1 MSTPSSTVSMSS
13 DGITFHS
20 SPITVPPTQSKQ
32 PSSSVTHSTA
42 TRSSVTPTGTTET
55 KETYVTPNDF
65 ISSTIP
71 STSKSL
77 TSASVPPTKSIT
89 LSKSSTL
96 STSQAGSTLGES
108 ESDITESPTT
118 TEEEIMSEIIGL
130 IIAVTIFVFAIIA
143 TTVFIIKKW
152 IKRKQK
158 GKFYVTS
165 NAENEGCNIPD
176 TNRYICTKGNFCP
189 ENLYFVPSSD
199 KFSRPPSAASTRPMP
214 PTNDLS
220 RIYDQ

>member
-13 DGITFHS
+13 DGISFHS
-20 SPITVPPTQSKQ
+20 SPITVPPTQSFQ
-32 PSSSVTHSTA
+32 PSSSVTQSTA
-42 TRSSVTPTGTTET
+42 TRSSVTPTGATKT
-55 KETYVTPNDF
+55 KENYVTTNDVT
-65 ISSTIP
+65 SSTIL
-71 STSKSL
+71 STWKSL
-77 TSASVPPTKSIT
+77 TSVPPTNSSI
-89 LSKSSTL
+89 LSSKSSTP

-108 ESDITESPTT
+108 ESDTTEAPTT
-118 TEEEIMSEIIGL
+118 NEEEIMSEIIGL

-143 TTVFIIKKW
+143 TAVFIIKKW

-165 NAENEGCNIPD
+165 NAENEGCNISD
-176 TNRYICTKGNFCP
+176 TNRYISTKGNFCP
-189 ENLYFVPSSD
+189 ENFYFVPSSE
-199 KFSRPPSAASTRPMP
+199 KFSRPPSEASTRPMP